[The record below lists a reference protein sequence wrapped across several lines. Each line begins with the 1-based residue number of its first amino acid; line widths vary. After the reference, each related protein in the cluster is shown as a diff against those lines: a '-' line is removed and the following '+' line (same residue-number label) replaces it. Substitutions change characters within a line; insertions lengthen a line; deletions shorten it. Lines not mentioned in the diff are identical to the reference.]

1 MGELFLGSKL
11 NVLLLFLPVAMVSD
25 AAGWDSSI
33 TFVSSLL
40 ALCPLAERIGFAT
53 EQMALHTNATIGGLL
68 NATFGNVTEMIVS
81 LFAIRNGL
89 LRVVQLSLLGSVLF
103 NLLLVLGCAFLLG
116 GFRYKEQHFSADTV
130 RANTS
135 LLMLGMITLLL
146 PAMLDITNTQLHDDD
161 SLTLSRVCSIILLIV
176 YVGFLVFQVA
186 ARAAAVRAGL
196 GCPRVVGLGGR

>member
-53 EQMALHTNATIGGLL
+53 EHMALHTNATIGGLL

-89 LRVVQLSLLGSVLF
+89 LRVVQLSLLG
-103 NLLLVLGCAFLLG
+103 
-116 GFRYKEQHFSADTV
+116 
-130 RANTS
+130 
-135 LLMLGMITLLL
+135 
-146 PAMLDITNTQLHDDD
+146 
-161 SLTLSRVCSIILLIV
+161 
-176 YVGFLVFQVA
+176 
-186 ARAAAVRAGL
+186 
-196 GCPRVVGLGGR
+196 